1 MDLTC
6 LLRNRA
12 VALCSAALLLSI
24 GSHARADAPA
34 LLPVHGFLTD
44 AEGTPETGKHR
55 LTFFLYE
62 DETGGTP
69 LYTDDYASIEVNAG
83 QFIVY
88 LGSGD
93 DALDM
98 TMFRDASAL
107 WLETVI
113 DGGETITPRIRLA
126 SVAYAGFAQYCGE
139 ATALGSAAADA
150 LVTDASFKGST
161 SFEAA
166 TFSQEATFGDATI
179 EGSATLEAAT
189 FNGRATF
196 DDGIR
201 FTSRVV
207 KGAAMT
213 GTAFAAATVGASNV
227 CSAGFHPCTAWEVM
241 VIDTISA
248 DVVFDTAGWVIGSF
262 PNIDYHMRSLVNG
275 QQSLVCPDGMYLA
288 KLASNFSH
296 GNINTPG
303 GLHCMPQA
311 ESYPVWC
318 CRNKG

>member
-93 DALDM
+93 DA
-98 TMFRDASAL
+98 
-107 WLETVI
+107 
-113 DGGETITPRIRLA
+113 DGQSHQP
-126 SVAYAGFAQYCGE
+126 F
-139 ATALGSAAADA
+139 
-150 LVTDASFKGST
+150 SFWICAHFSST
-161 SFEAA
+161 SEMPPTLKKAC
-166 TFSQEATFGDATI
+166 
-179 EGSATLEAAT
+179 SATWSNSPLA
-189 FNGRATF
+189 
-196 DDGIR
+196 I
-201 FTSRVV
+201 
-207 KGAAMT
+207 
-213 GTAFAAATVGASNV
+213 ASNDSTV
-227 CSAGFHPCTAWEVM
+227 
-241 VIDTISA
+241 
-248 DVVFDTAGWVIGSF
+248 
-262 PNIDYHMRSLVNG
+262 SLSGTVEPSTPVNFFA
-275 QQSLVCPDGMYLA
+275 M
-288 KLASNFSH
+288 
-296 GNINTPG
+296 
-303 GLHCMPQA
+303 
-311 ESYPVWC
+311 
-318 CRNKG
+318 